1 MMIFTEICQLFI
13 PFWDHLII
21 FNGNKRFPS
30 FIVGY
35 AMCFIPGAVRIF
47 AQGPLFRICQYFIMM
62 TRKHLEYKGF
72 RQSKYYLNFFFTFVK
87 YLIII
92 FQLYMETMVQ
102 ISVIRQKWQFY
113 TQHFEKRIVTCGN

>member
-1 MMIFTEICQLFI
+1 MMIFTEICELFI

-72 RQSKYYLNFFFTFVK
+72 RQSKCYLKFFFH
-87 YLIII
+87 
-92 FQLYMETMVQ
+92 
-102 ISVIRQKWQFY
+102 IRQIFNNNFPVVY
-113 TQHFEKRIVTCGN
+113 GNYGADFSHTSEVAILYSAF